1 MCAAARSTS
10 TVTIQMLELLRA
22 QLGRIPDEV
31 GFCAGSLRTWKFL
44 LDNGL
49 NPNAQDSN
57 GRTLLAQLAP
67 QLDASFDSAC
77 NPSGFEQVYVVRL
90 LLDHG
95 ADPKRTA
102 TDGSSALQQVH
113 AAGRPRIEE
122 LLTTGKIRMVDKNGT
137 VTDCPPM

>member
-1 MCAAARSTS
+1 
-10 TVTIQMLELLRA
+10 MLELLRPK
-22 QLGRIPDEV
+22 LGKIPDEI
-31 GFCAGSLRTWKFL
+31 GFCAGSLQTWKYL

-49 NPNAQDSN
+49 TPNAQDSS

-67 QLDASFDSAC
+67 RIDASFDSAC
-77 NPSGFEQVYVVRL
+77 NPAGLEQVYLVRL

-102 TDGSSALQQVH
+102 ADGSSALEQAH

-122 LLTTGKIRMVDKNGT
+122 LLTTEKIRMIDKNGT
-137 VTDCPPM
+137 PTDCPPT